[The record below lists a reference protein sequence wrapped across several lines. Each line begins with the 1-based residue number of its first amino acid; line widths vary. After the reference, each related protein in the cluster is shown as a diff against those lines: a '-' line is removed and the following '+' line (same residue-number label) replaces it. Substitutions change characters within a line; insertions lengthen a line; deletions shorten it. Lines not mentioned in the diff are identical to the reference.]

1 MRLYYVFI
9 TYFTHTPIPGRD
21 VLLTNSMLNL
31 LNQHVLNRFDAR
43 LVRRSWLDVNTA
55 AGAPAFAPDTWA
67 MVELAGNLHLWIDL
81 GDSGVSLGCLS
92 GLYET
97 EETAFIL
104 DTVKEG
110 GTFVDIGANIG
121 WFAVQAASK
130 VGPAGRVI
138 AIEPR
143 ARTCQYLTRSM
154 EANHFMDRAELH
166 HCAAGAEAGR
176 FSIGWNAKA
185 GNPGGTWS
193 LPDARM
199 AQEFRDI
206 GHQVE
211 EVEVR
216 TLDSIIAGRP
226 VDVIKIDIEGAEGLA
241 LRGGE
246 ITIAQSRPVILSE
259 INFTLLPKI
268 SGLSAGDYVRWLEA
282 KGYRCH
288 VLKDGKPGAVLKADN
303 LPVHKVLVNAI
314 FLPVS

>member
-1 MRLYYVFI
+1 MSNGMLY
-9 TYFTHTPIPGRD
+9 
-21 VLLTNSMLNL
+21 L
-31 LNQHVLNRFDAR
+31 LNEHVLNHFDAR
-43 LVRRSWLDVNTA
+43 LVRRSWLNVNAA
-55 AGAPAFAPDTWA
+55 AGGPAFAPDTWA
-67 MVELAGNLHLWIDL
+67 MVELPGGLLLWIDL

-92 GLYET
+92 GMYEG

-104 DTVKEG
+104 GAVKEG

-121 WFAVQAASK
+121 WFAVQAAGK
-130 VGPAGRVI
+130 VGPKGRVI

-154 EANHFMDRAELH
+154 AANNFLGRAELH

-176 FSIGWNAKA
+176 FSIGWNARA

-193 LPDARM
+193 LPDAGL
-199 AQEFRDI
+199 AQEFREM
-206 GHQVE
+206 GHEVE

-216 TLDSIIAGRP
+216 TLDSIIAGRH
-226 VDVIKIDIEGAEGLA
+226 VDVIKIDIEGAEGIA
-241 LRGGE
+241 LRGAE
-246 ITIAQSRPVILSE
+246 MTIAQSRPIILSE

-268 SGLSAGDYVRWLEA
+268 SGLSAGDYVRWMEA

-288 VLKDGKPGAVLKADN
+288 ALEGGAPGAVLQADH
-303 LPVHKVLVNAI
+303 LPTHKVLVNAV

>member
-1 MRLYYVFI
+1 MSNGMLY
-9 TYFTHTPIPGRD
+9 
-21 VLLTNSMLNL
+21 L
-31 LNQHVLNRFDAR
+31 LNEHVLNHFDAR
-43 LVRRSWLDVNTA
+43 LVRRSWLNVNAA
-55 AGAPAFAPDTWA
+55 AGGPAFAPDTWA
-67 MVELAGNLHLWIDL
+67 MVELPGGLLLWIDL

-92 GLYET
+92 GMYEG

-104 DTVKEG
+104 GAVKEG

-130 VGPAGRVI
+130 VGPKGRVI

-154 EANHFMDRAELH
+154 AANNFLGRAELH

-176 FSIGWNAKA
+176 FSIGWNAMA

-193 LPDARM
+193 LPDAGL
-199 AQEFRDI
+199 AQEFREM
-206 GHQVE
+206 GHEVE

-216 TLDSIIAGRP
+216 TLDSIIAGRH
-226 VDVIKIDIEGAEGLA
+226 VDVIKIDIEGAEGIA
-241 LRGGE
+241 LRGAE
-246 ITIAQSRPVILSE
+246 MTIAQSRPIILSE

-268 SGLSAGDYVRWLEA
+268 SGLSAGDYVRWMEA

-288 VLKDGKPGAVLKADN
+288 ALEGGAPGAVLQADH
-303 LPVHKVLVNAI
+303 LPTHKVLVNAV